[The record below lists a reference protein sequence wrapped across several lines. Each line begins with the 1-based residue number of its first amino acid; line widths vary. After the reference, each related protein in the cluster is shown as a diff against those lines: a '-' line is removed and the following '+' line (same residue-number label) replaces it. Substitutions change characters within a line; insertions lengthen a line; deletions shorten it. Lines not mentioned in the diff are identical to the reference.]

1 MDFERA
7 EIKTLFYDYPVEQAV
22 NVMLNTHGS
31 HADYLETFPQI
42 ARWRESAFS
51 ISEMQALKRKI
62 EGTQSG
68 NGIASIIEALSEVA
82 SQFLTLSSDGEP
94 RVQYDNLLRWQELVS
109 FVGEDLFTI
118 PYVAQIDYQRNKK
131 REVFLWS
138 DVLPHDYRA
147 LNEVLD
153 KGLTDVHAHFQ
164 ASVDIFHLNWVAM
177 MNHIDTSRLL
187 EMEKRI
193 KAYQELSV
201 KVPQTVKADTK
212 DYTIVQLV
220 VAAAYL
226 RVKLWQALN
235 HSIDKRDI
243 SAQRIADIL
252 GDSVIM
258 TTFAKREILNE
269 LSLCKLEAMRDA
281 HDEVTD
287 YLILDTPINQKH
299 KDNIYTVYAG
309 ERTLMYEYFYKIHST
324 PKEVEAYLPMFYLY
338 LLIKNHVR
346 REFVQNNHLIGF
358 ENFQLYQERK
368 RTALKGTPIADNYP
382 RYVLQTTIRKGKN
395 DHLEGRIAPKKA
407 KSYYEF
413 EKNHIEE
420 FQGCTTSVYTPKRKV
435 RPIYSLSLV
444 YHFIKK
450 NDFKEG
456 LSSNKSLRT
465 NISRYA
471 EFRKQLHRQSEYI
484 IRLYN
489 AQRCNKKTF
498 AGVPKL
504 TGIDAASS
512 ELYCRPEVFAH
523 AFRYCRAYGLQN
535 QTYHV
540 GEDFLDLSDGLRAID
555 EVVQFLEL
563 DSHCRLGHA
572 LALGTNAA
580 KYYNRRHFH
589 SLIPRQNHLDNCVWL
604 YIRGNQ
610 WAGRNL
616 TSPMSTWLYEQASRE
631 YAYLGYERIAP
642 FDIYI
647 YWNSILLRGIDVDF
661 IQEDEK
667 GFPPSIWKQTSFQ
680 HNLDI
685 DNALLNKECR
695 TLYIAYHT
703 EGDIKE
709 KGIEVEDVKWPSD
722 CVRLV
727 CSLQRKMI
735 NLLAEMQIAIES
747 NPTSNYKIGC
757 FERYDEHPIL
767 QFYPIAY
774 KPSTPIVNTSVNT
787 DDRGIFS
794 TSIARE
800 FSLLSLALRKM
811 KHQKTGE
818 RLFSDHQILE
828 YIEGIRKNGESQC
841 FTLQPD
847 EYEYYKMTS
856 QKSE

>member
-22 NVMLNTHGS
+22 SVILNTHGS

-42 ARWRESAFS
+42 ARWRESAFT

-62 EGTQSG
+62 EGIQSD
-68 NGIASIIEALSEVA
+68 NGVACIFDALSEVA
-82 SQFLTLSSDGEP
+82 CQFLTIASDGEP
-94 RVQYDNLLRWQELVS
+94 QVQYDNLLRWQELAS
-109 FVGEDLFTI
+109 FVGEDMLTI
-118 PYVAQIDYQRNKK
+118 PFVAQYDFQRNKK
-131 REVFLWS
+131 REVYLWS
-138 DVLPHDYRA
+138 DVLPHNYKA

-153 KGLTDVHAHFQ
+153 KGLADVHAHFQ

-177 MNHIDTSRLL
+177 MNHIDTSRLM
-187 EMEKRI
+187 EMERRI
-193 KAYQELSV
+193 KSYQELSV
-201 KVPQTVKADTK
+201 KVPQTAKADIK

-220 VAAAYL
+220 VTAAYL
-226 RVKLWQALN
+226 RIKLWQALN
-235 HSIDKRDI
+235 HSLKEGDL
-243 SAQRIADIL
+243 SAQRVADIL
-252 GDSVIM
+252 SDPVMM
-258 TTFAKREILNE
+258 TTFAKREIHQE
-269 LSLCKLEAMRDA
+269 LSLSKLEAMRDA
-281 HDEVTD
+281 HGEVAD
-287 YLILDTPINQKH
+287 YLILDTAINQKH
-299 KDNIYTVYAG
+299 KDNIYTIYVG
-309 ERTLMYEYFYKIHST
+309 ERKFMYAFFYKMHSN

-368 RTALKGTPIADNYP
+368 HSAVNGTPIADNYP
-382 RYVLQTTIRKGKN
+382 KYVLQTTIRKGKN
-395 DHLEGRIAPKKA
+395 DHLEGRIAPENA

-413 EKNHIEE
+413 EKKYIEE
-420 FQGCTTSVYTPKRKV
+420 FRDCTTSVYTAKRKM
-435 RPIYSLSLV
+435 RPIHSLSLV

-456 LSSNKSLRT
+456 LSSGKSLRT

-471 EFRKQLHRQSEYI
+471 EYRKLLYRQSESI

-489 AQRCNKKTF
+489 AQRSSKKTF
-498 AGVPKL
+498 AGIPKL

-523 AFRYCRAYGLQN
+523 TFRYCRAYGLQT

-555 EVVQFLEL
+555 EAVRFLDF
-563 DSHCRLGHA
+563 DSHCRIGHA
-572 LALGTNAA
+572 LALGTSAE

-589 SLIPRQNHLDNCVWL
+589 SLMPRQNHLDNCVWL
-604 YIRGNQ
+604 YMRGNQ
-610 WAGRNL
+610 WAGRNM
-616 TSPMSTWLYEQASRE
+616 TSPMGTWLYEQASRE
-631 YAYLGYERIAP
+631 YAYLGYE
-642 FDIYI
+642 DITHFNIYT
-647 YWNSILLRGIDVDF
+647 YWNSMLLRGIDVDF

-667 GFPPSIWKQTSFQ
+667 AFPPSIWKQTAFQ
-680 HNLDI
+680 HSLEI
-685 DNALLNKECR
+685 DNALLNKDCKA
-695 TLYIAYHT
+695 LYLAYHT
-703 EGDIKE
+703 NGDIKT

-722 CVRLV
+722 CMRLV
-727 CSLQRKMI
+727 RSIQYQMI
-735 NLLAEMQIAIES
+735 KLLAEKQIAIES

-767 QFYPIAY
+767 QFYPIEY
-774 KPSTPIVNTSVNT
+774 TPSTSVVKTSVNT

-800 FSLLSLALRKM
+800 FSLLCLALRKM
-811 KHQKTGE
+811 KNPKNGE
-818 RLFSDHQILE
+818 RLYSDYQILE
-828 YIEGIRKNGESQC
+828 YIERIRENGESQC

-847 EYEYYKMTS
+847 EYEYYK
-856 QKSE
+856 Q